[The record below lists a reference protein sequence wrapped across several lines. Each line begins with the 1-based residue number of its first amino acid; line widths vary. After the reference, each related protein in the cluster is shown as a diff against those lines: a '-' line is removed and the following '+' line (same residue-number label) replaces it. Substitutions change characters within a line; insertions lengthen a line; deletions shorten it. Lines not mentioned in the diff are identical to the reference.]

1 MTRRT
6 LRLLPGYQCFKPFF
20 DNIPSWFDQKGEEL
34 HRGRNTVKLIRLAD
48 GTPVVVKRYCVPNLV
63 PRLCYTFGRRSK
75 ARRAYEFA
83 ARLNDLGIDTPAPV
97 ACIEERNWGLFG
109 LSYFVSLLDQRPSL
123 EVLYDDL
130 FLAHD
135 ELAAAFARFL
145 VLMHS
150 KGFLHGDLNLSNILY
165 EQVELPQ
172 SPGEA
177 SPGCSFR
184 FAVIDTNRSR
194 FCRKPSRKRCLRNLV
209 RITHKRSLMREI
221 VGHYARLRGWHQE
234 KCINWVMERLIHFE
248 QRNKA
253 KHALKPQTHLR
264 QH

>member
-1 MTRRT
+1 MTRRK
-6 LRLLPGYQCFKPFF
+6 LRLQNGYQNFRPFY

-34 HRGRNTVKLIRLAD
+34 HKGRNTVKLIRLAD
-48 GTPVVVKRYCVPNLV
+48 GTPVVVKRYGVPNFV

-83 ARLNDLGIDTPAPV
+83 SRLHDLGIDTPAPV
-97 ACIEERNWGLFG
+97 ACIEERDWGFFG
-109 LSYFVSLLDQRPSL
+109 LSYFVSRHDQRPSL

-135 ELAAAFARFL
+135 DLAEAFASFL
-145 VLMHS
+145 VRMHS

-165 EQVELPQ
+165 EQVEDDQQPETAAQ
-172 SPGEA
+172 H
-177 SPGCSFR
+177 CTFR
-184 FAVIDTNRSR
+184 FAVIDINRSR
-194 FCRKPSRKRCLRNLV
+194 FCRQPSRKRCLRNLV
-209 RITHKRSLMREI
+209 RITHKRPLMREI

-234 KCINWVMERLIHFE
+234 KCINWVMDRLTHFE

-253 KHALKPQTHLR
+253 KHALKPQTH
-264 QH
+264 H

>member
-20 DNIPSWFDQKGEEL
+20 DNIPAWFDQKGEEL

-130 FLAHD
+130 FLAHE
-135 ELAAAFARFL
+135 ELAEAFARFL

-253 KHALKPQTHLR
+253 KHALKPQTHHR